1 MIALLLALLAAQPAP
16 ELPAVRP
23 SGPPEQR
30 SKGTPEGPPAAA
42 PVDSDGIEIAGAS
55 AGTVRTPSSETAWS
69 GPLRV
74 ANYDLEAVLEPGQP
88 PGDGQKPPNRP
99 QRRAPPT
106 APPVPAHL
114 L

>member
-55 AGTVRTPSSETAWS
+55 AGAVRTPSKETAWS

-74 ANYDLEAVLEPGQP
+74 ADYDLEAVPFPHNHTVQGKQRLTSLNTSHP
-88 PGDGQKPPNRP
+88 PI
-99 QRRAPPT
+99 T
-106 APPVPAHL
+106 HL
-114 L
+114 